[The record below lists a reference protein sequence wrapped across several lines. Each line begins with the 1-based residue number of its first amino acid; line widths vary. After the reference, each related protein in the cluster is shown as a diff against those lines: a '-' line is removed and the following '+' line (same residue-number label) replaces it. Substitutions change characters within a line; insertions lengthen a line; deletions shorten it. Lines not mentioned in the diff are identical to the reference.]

1 MDTLH
6 YALTTILVDRLGWPY
21 ETATEIAKYAH
32 IVGYDKEGLI
42 FHAGESTD
50 FCYISLSGEA
60 KLYYDTADGERVLVT
75 IVRGGGLL
83 GLAELGAGDG
93 RETQGG
99 QLFTAQALSR
109 CKVAI
114 IARMRLARAMRE
126 LSGPQVL
133 AIVQKNNEQWMQL
146 CNRFLGFLTMTVRS
160 RLAYA
165 IKEISD
171 TFGIDDA
178 RGKLISLKLSH
189 EDFAELV
196 GASRPM
202 VSKHLKE
209 LAQAGVFAKVSGR
222 YIVTRED
229 LLTGEPPSSPPPVPS
244 TAASKRLAAVPRIA
258 TRRAEA
264 HRSQRHQPAAVTV
277 RRAAE

>member
-1 MDTLH
+1 METLQH
-6 YALTTILVDRLGWPY
+6 ALTAILVDRLGWPC
-21 ETATEIAKYAH
+21 ETATEIAHYAH
-32 IVGYDKEGLI
+32 IVGYEKDGLI
-42 FHAGESTD
+42 FNAGESTD
-50 FCYISLSGEA
+50 LWYILVSGEV
-60 KLYYDTADGERVLVT
+60 KLYYVTAAGERVLVT
-75 IVRGGGLL
+75 IRRGGGLL
-83 GLAELGAGDG
+83 GLADLGAGDG
-93 RETQGG
+93 G
-99 QLFTAQALSR
+99 QLQGEQLFSAQALSR

-114 IARMRLARAMRE
+114 IARMRLMRALRD

-133 AIVQKNNEQWMQL
+133 AIVEKNNEQWVRL
-146 CNRFLGFLTMTVRS
+146 CSRFLGFMTMTVRR

-171 TFGIDDA
+171 TFGIHDA
-178 RGKLISLKLSH
+178 RGKLIGLKLSH

-209 LAQAGVFAKVSGR
+209 LAEAGVFAKVGGR

-229 LLTGEPPSSPPPVPS
+229 LLTDAPLSGAPPVPHVS
-244 TAASKRLAAVPRIA
+244 VANHPAAVSHIA

-264 HRSQRHQPAAVTV
+264 HRNERRQPVVLA

>member
-6 YALTTILVDRLGWPY
+6 YALTTILVDRLGWPS

-32 IVGYDKEGLI
+32 IVGYEKDGLI

-50 FCYISLSGEA
+50 LCYILLSGEV
-60 KLYYDTADGERVLVT
+60 KLYYATPGGERVLVT
-75 IVRGGGLL
+75 IFRGGGLL

-93 RETQGG
+93 RETRGD

-114 IARMRLARAMRE
+114 IARMRLTRALRD
-126 LSGPQVL
+126 LSGSQVL
-133 AIVQKNNEQWMQL
+133 AIVEKNNEQWIQL
-146 CNRFLGFLTMTVRS
+146 CSRFLGFLTMTVRS
-160 RLAYA
+160 RLAHA

-209 LAQAGVFAKVSGR
+209 LAQAGAFAKVSGR

-229 LLTGEPPSSPPPVPS
+229 LLAGAPSSSPLPAPS
-244 TAASKRLAAVPRIA
+244 IAASKRLAAVPRIA

-264 HRSQRHQPAAVTV
+264 HRSQRHQPAALP

>member
-1 MDTLH
+1 MDAMH
-6 YALTTILVDRLGWPY
+6 HALTTILADRLGWPC
-21 ETATEIAKYAH
+21 ETAADIARYAH
-32 IVGYDKEGLI
+32 IVSYDKDAHI

-50 FCYISLSGEA
+50 LCYILLAGEV
-60 KLYYDTADGERVLVT
+60 KLYYATATGERVLVT
-75 IVRGGGLL
+75 IFRGEGLL
-83 GLAELGAGDG
+83 GLANLGAGDG
-93 RETQGG
+93 HDAQGE

-114 IARMRLARAMRE
+114 IARMRLTRALRD

-133 AIVQKNNEQWMQL
+133 AIVEKSSEQWRQL
-146 CNRFLGFLTMTVRS
+146 CSRFLGFLTMTVRG
-160 RLAYA
+160 RLAHA
-165 IKEISD
+165 IKDISN

-209 LAQAGVFAKVSGR
+209 LAQTGAFAKVNGR
-222 YIVTRED
+222 YILARED
-229 LLTGEPPSSPPPVPS
+229 LLAGEPSSASPPVSEVVAPKHLTV
-244 TAASKRLAAVPRIA
+244 VPRIGA
-258 TRRAEA
+258 RRAEA
-264 HRSQRHQPAAVTV
+264 HRGQPHRPAVAS

>member
-1 MDTLH
+1 VDTLH
-6 YALTTILVDRLGWPY
+6 YALATILVDRLGWPC
-21 ETATEIAKYAH
+21 ETATEIARYAH
-32 IVGYDKEGLI
+32 IVGYEKDGLI

-50 FCYISLSGEA
+50 LCYILLSGEV
-60 KLYYDTADGERVLVT
+60 KLYYATPAGERVLVT
-75 IVRGGGLL
+75 ILRGGGLL

-93 RETQGG
+93 REAQGD
-99 QLFTAQALSR
+99 QLFSAQALSR

-114 IARMRLARAMRE
+114 IARMRLTRALRD

-133 AIVQKNNEQWMQL
+133 AIVEKSNEQWIQL
-146 CNRFLGFLTMTVRS
+146 CSRFLGFLTMTVRS
-160 RLAYA
+160 RLAHA

-209 LAQAGVFAKVSGR
+209 LAQAGVFAKVGGR

-229 LLTGEPPSSPPPVPS
+229 LLLGAPSSSPPPAPAI
-244 TAASKRLAAVPRIA
+244 TASKHLAAVPRIA
-258 TRRAEA
+258 THRAEA
-264 HRSQRHQPAAVTV
+264 HRSQRHQPVALA

>member
-1 MDTLH
+1 MDTMH
-6 YALTTILVDRLGWPY
+6 HALSTILADRLGWPC
-21 ETATEIAKYAH
+21 ETATEMAKYAH
-32 IVGYDKEGLI
+32 IVGYEKEGLI

-50 FCYISLSGEA
+50 LCYILLTGEV
-60 KLYYDTADGERVLVT
+60 KLYYATAAGERVLVT
-75 IVRGGGLL
+75 ILRGGGLL
-83 GLAELGAGDG
+83 GLADLGAGDG
-93 RETQGG
+93 RETQAG
-99 QLFTAQALSR
+99 QPFTAQALSR

-114 IARMRLARAMRE
+114 IARTRLTRALRD

-133 AIVQKNNEQWMQL
+133 AIVEKNNEQWMQL
-146 CNRFLGFLTMTVRS
+146 CNRFIGFLTMTVRS
-160 RLAYA
+160 RLAHA
-165 IKEISD
+165 IKEISN

-178 RGKLISLKLSH
+178 RGKLIGLKLSH

-222 YIVTRED
+222 YIVARED
-229 LLTGEPPSSPPPVPS
+229 LLSGAPPSSPPPVPS
-244 TAASKRLAAVPRIA
+244 IAAVKRLAAVPRIA
-258 TRRAEA
+258 TRRAEVY
-264 HRSQRHQPAAVTV
+264 RSRRHQPAVVA

>member
-1 MDTLH
+1 MDATH
-6 YALTTILVDRLGWPY
+6 HALPTILADRLGWPR

-32 IVGYDKEGLI
+32 IVSYDKDARI

-50 FCYISLSGEA
+50 LCYILLSGEV
-60 KLYYDTADGERVLVT
+60 KLYYATATGERVLVM
-75 IVRGGGLL
+75 ILRGEGLL
-83 GLAELGAGDG
+83 GLANLGAGDG
-93 RETQGG
+93 HEAQGG
-99 QLFTAQALSR
+99 QIFTAQALSR

-114 IARMRLARAMRE
+114 IARTRLTRALRD

-133 AIVQKNNEQWMQL
+133 AIVEKNNEQWIRL
-146 CNRFLGFLTMTVRS
+146 CSRSLGFLTMTVRS
-160 RLAYA
+160 RLAHA
-165 IKEISD
+165 IKEISN
-171 TFGIDDA
+171 TFGVDDA

-209 LAQAGVFAKVSGR
+209 LAQAGAFAKVSGR
-222 YIVTRED
+222 YILTRED
-229 LLTGEPPSSPPPVPS
+229 LLIGKPSSPPPPVPRVVVP
-244 TAASKRLAAVPRIA
+244 KRLAVVSRIGA
-258 TRRAEA
+258 RRAEVP
-264 HRSQRHQPAAVTV
+264 RGQPHQPAAMS